1 MREERMTSVAAILK
15 DKGDRVVAVRP
26 EDTIDK
32 VVAILAREKIG
43 AVLVRD
49 DAGQVLGVLSERDVI
64 RGLGQHGAG
73 LLERHAAD
81 MMTRAV
87 VYCAPEDTIDE
98 VMHRMTQRRF
108 RHLPV
113 LAGGRLVGMIS
124 IGDVVKIRIAET
136 ELEAESLKAYIAT
149 G

>member
-1 MREERMTSVAAILK
+1 MTSVAAILK
-15 DKGDRVVAVRP
+15 DKGDRVVAVGP
-26 EDTIDK
+26 DDSIDR
-32 VVAILAREKIG
+32 VVATLARERIG

-49 DAGQVLGVLSERDVI
+49 GAGQVLGVLSERDII
-64 RGLGQHGAG
+64 RGLGQHGAA
-73 LLERHAAD
+73 LLHMSASSL
-81 MMTRAV
+81 MTRAV
-87 VYCAPEDTIDE
+87 VYCTPDDTIDE
-98 VMHRMTQRRF
+98 VMQRMTQRRF

-113 LAGGRLVGMIS
+113 LDEGRLMGMIS

>member
-1 MREERMTSVAAILK
+1 MTSVAAILK
-15 DKGDRVVAVRP
+15 DKGDRVVAVGPDDSIER
-26 EDTIDK
+26 
-32 VVAILAREKIG
+32 VVATLARERIG

-49 DAGQVLGVLSERDVI
+49 SAGHVLGVLSERDVV
-64 RGLGQHGAG
+64 RGLGQHGAA
-73 LLERHAAD
+73 LLQMSANSL
-81 MMTRAV
+81 MTRSV
-87 VYCAPEDTIDE
+87 VYCTPEDTIDE
-98 VMHRMTQRRF
+98 VMQRMTQRRF

-113 LAGGRLVGMIS
+113 LDDGRLMGMIS